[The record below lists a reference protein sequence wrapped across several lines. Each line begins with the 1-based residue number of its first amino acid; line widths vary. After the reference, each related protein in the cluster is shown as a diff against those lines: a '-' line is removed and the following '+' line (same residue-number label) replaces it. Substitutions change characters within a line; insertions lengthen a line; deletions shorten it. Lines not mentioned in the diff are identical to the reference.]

1 MITLK
6 NVTGGYNSG
15 DPIVKNL
22 SLEIEKGR
30 FFALL
35 GPNGSGKTTIIR
47 LVMGVLRLLDG
58 SVFIDGKELEQYKP
72 KELAR
77 KVAVL
82 SQENQAGLDFTVRE
96 IVQLG
101 RYPHQKTSLF
111 REYAPGD
118 EIVVERVMRQ
128 TNCWEFRDKL
138 FGSLSG
144 GEKQRVLLAKAL
156 AQEPDILLLDEPTNH
171 LDVRHTMELLDLM
184 KSLQKECGLTILAIL
199 HDLNLA
205 SLYADEI
212 GLLNKGVLEGTFTGL
227 SNDVQQLFSDVYGVP
242 MHFNAHPIIPKCQ
255 VFYTPGVHSDTY
267 PVALKDYVSMQR
279 IGKGWQI
286 GFSEAFRTITAG
298 KEGEGLTW
306 EHSWRS
312 ADMAGYSAI
321 FPGNAYLFGYNWKR
335 CRCKRLDWAGEI
347 TADDDYLLIVSEQGN
362 QKRIGVLAAENWD
375 DTDLMNIAMFVTAQV
390 TALFAKNGLAYSDL
404 EMIAVSTV
412 RKTNETG
419 NGEKPQS
426 LNGLESLLQYAA
438 AHLFPIPQASAA
450 RKG

>member
-1 MITLK
+1 MITLN
-6 NVTGGYNSG
+6 NVTGGYNSV

-22 SLEIEKGR
+22 SLEIGKGR

-35 GPNGSGKTTIIR
+35 GPNGSGKTTIVR
-47 LVMGVLRLLDG
+47 LVMGVLQLLDG
-58 SVFIDGKELEQYKP
+58 SVFIDGKELERYKP

-82 SQENQAGLDFTVRE
+82 SQENQTGLDFTVRE

-101 RYPHQKTSLF
+101 RYPHQKSALF

-118 EIVVERVMRQ
+118 ETVAERVMRQ

-212 GLLNKGVLEGTFTGL
+212 GLLNKGVLEGTFKGL

-255 VFYTPGVHSDTY
+255 VFYTPASHSDTY
-267 PVALKDYVSMQR
+267 PGTLKDYVSMQR
-279 IGKGWQI
+279 IGQGWQI
-286 GFSEAFRTITAG
+286 GFDEAFRTITAG
-298 KEGEGLTW
+298 KEGKGLTW
-306 EHSWRS
+306 AHSWRN
-312 ADMAGYSAI
+312 AGMEGYSVV
-321 FPGNAYLFGYNWKR
+321 FPGNAYLFGYNRER
-335 CRCKRLDWAGEI
+335 CSCKRLNWDGEI
-347 TADDDYLLIVSEQGN
+347 TADDYLLIVSEQGN
-362 QKRIGVLAAENWD
+362 QKRIGVLAAEDWD
-375 DTDLMNIAMFVTAQV
+375 DSALMNIAMFLTAKA
-390 TALFAKNGLAYSDL
+390 TRLFAETGLPYGDL

-412 RKTNETG
+412 RKTNG
-419 NGEKPQS
+419 RGKGEDAQS
-426 LNGLESLLQYAA
+426 LNGLECLLRFAA
-438 AHLFPIPQASAA
+438 EHLFPIPQASAA

>member
-6 NVTGGYNSG
+6 NVTGGYTSG
-15 DPIVKNL
+15 APIVKNL
-22 SLEIEKGR
+22 TLEIEKGQ

-35 GPNGSGKTTIIR
+35 GPNGSGKTTVVR
-47 LVMGVLRLLDG
+47 LVMGVLGLLDG
-58 SVFIDGKELEQYKP
+58 SVFIDGKKIEQFKP

-118 EIVVERVMRQ
+118 EEVVERVMRQ

-184 KSLQKECGLTILAIL
+184 KTLQKECGLTILAIL

-205 SLYADEI
+205 SLYADDI

-227 SNDVQQLFSDVYGVP
+227 SNEVQQLFSSVYGVP
-242 MHFNAHPIIPKCQ
+242 MHFNAHPVIPKCQ
-255 VFYTPGVHSDTY
+255 VFYTPAADTDMHHSAIKEYAAFRRDREDWHI
-267 PVALKDYVSMQR
+267 V
-279 IGKGWQI
+279 
-286 GFSEAFRTITAG
+286 FSDAFRTITAG
-298 KEGEGLTW
+298 RGGKGLAW
-306 EHSWRS
+306 EHSWGNTAK
-312 ADMAGYSAI
+312 ADGSI
-321 FPGNAYLFGYNWKR
+321 VFSGNAYLFGYSPKQGG
-335 CRCKRLDWAGEI
+335 CLKLDWDKGL
-347 TADDDYLLIVSEQGN
+347 TADCEYFLIIAEQGN
-362 QKRIGVLAAENWD
+362 QIRAGLLTAYSWD
-375 DTDLMNIAMFVTAQV
+375 DSVLMNIAMRLTAGITGLYLEKGFPYSSLEMV
-390 TALFAKNGLAYSDL
+390 AVGTARKIHGEGMQSWNRIERLLAYAADNF
-404 EMIAVSTV
+404 MMAQAPAV
-412 RKTNETG
+412 RKG
-419 NGEKPQS
+419 
-426 LNGLESLLQYAA
+426 
-438 AHLFPIPQASAA
+438 
-450 RKG
+450 